1 MPAGV
6 FVVLE
11 GPEAAG
17 KSTVARALAARLR
30 ERGIEPMMVREPGGT
45 PVAEALRQQLLEAD
59 REWTPQQE
67 LLYLVT
73 ARADLVSHVIR
84 PALDAGKMVI
94 SDRYD
99 LSTLAY
105 QGAGRELPLDQVR
118 WVNEAA
124 TGGLR
129 PDVTLVLDVP
139 GDVARERQRRAGK
152 GLDRLERE
160 SAPFHERIAAAYRT
174 AAGPG
179 VHHLDATRPID
190 DVVNACWAIV
200 AARLA
205 GPAEGGAP
213 AGADR

>member
-1 MPAGV
+1 VTLPGF

-11 GPEAAG
+11 GPEAVG
-17 KSTVARALAARLR
+17 KSTLARALATRMR
-30 ERGIEPMMVREPGGT
+30 EDGTDPLLVREPGGT
-45 PVAEALRQQLLEAD
+45 PVAEALRHELLDAA
-59 REWTPQQE
+59 RQWTGPAE

-73 ARADLVSHVIR
+73 ARADLVTHVIR
-84 PALDAGKMVI
+84 PALAAGRTVI

-105 QGAGRELPLDQVR
+105 QGAGRQLPLEHVR

-129 PDVTLVLDVP
+129 PDVTLVLDVEP
-139 GDVARERQRRAGK
+139 AVAHERQAKSGK

-160 SAPFHERIAAAYRT
+160 PAAFHARVAEVYRA

-179 VHHLDATRPID
+179 VHH
-190 DVVNACWAIV
+190 V
-200 AARLA
+200 AAGASPDEVLA
-205 GPAEGGAP
+205 VAWRIVVAACPARFRNRDA
-213 AGADR
+213 